1 MIRAATIAMFCLQ
14 AAAQEPSSC
23 AIGGVI
29 TDDDTNKPVE
39 RVRVIVHTDSYS
51 LLTLT
56 NGHGAF
62 CFGQLTPGEYR
73 LIAQKTGYLELLH
86 SVKLAVEPD
95 SQLNPLAL
103 RMTRYGSVSGMV
115 LDENGELVPG
125 VTVTLFQRKRR
136 GPEEVED
143 TTADVRGTFHIAQL
157 DPGTYYLSAK
167 IVEDQEPRSDL
178 AFADNHGRLLR
189 EKEAETFYPASF
201 STAGA
206 APVEVKAGQRVDNLM
221 LTLRKMH
228 LRRVTGTI
236 VNPPPASFLMYSGE
250 TETRSDGYGA
260 IPIAKDGT
268 FAKLDLPPAKYAF
281 VLSDGR
287 KAIARKNVDL
297 TVGDALNITLD
308 PIETSDIPVII
319 RTEGKGPAFHP
330 RLGWPDL
337 MLVQDRSDD
346 AFMLEAAA
354 DGSYRF
360 PGVTRGFYQL
370 HTELMDRKLYLKK
383 VIYDGEIQTRDKVDL
398 RAGRP
403 GGLEITVSYN
413 VAEVQGKV
421 TISEGEADDL
431 TVLLVSGTDIV
442 HETHTDQKGRF
453 QMPAVAPGKYR
464 LFAIDGFDDDDWG
477 SPELVKELVAKS
489 VEIDLKEN
497 EKKQVSMT
505 PISADEWAAA
515 VKKFGG

>member
-1 MIRAATIAMFCLQ
+1 
-14 AAAQEPSSC
+14 
-23 AIGGVI
+23 
-29 TDDDTNKPVE
+29 
-39 RVRVIVHTDSYS
+39 
-51 LLTLT
+51 
-56 NGHGAF
+56 
-62 CFGQLTPGEYR
+62 
-73 LIAQKTGYLELLH
+73 
-86 SVKLAVEPD
+86 
-95 SQLNPLAL
+95 
-103 RMTRYGSVSGMV
+103 
-115 LDENGELVPG
+115 
-125 VTVTLFQRKRR
+125 
-136 GPEEVED
+136 
-143 TTADVRGTFHIAQL
+143 
-157 DPGTYYLSAK
+157 
-167 IVEDQEPRSDL
+167 
-178 AFADNHGRLLR
+178 
-189 EKEAETFYPASF
+189 
-201 STAGA
+201 
-206 APVEVKAGQRVDNLM
+206 
-221 LTLRKMH
+221 
-228 LRRVTGTI
+228 
-236 VNPPPASFLMYSGE
+236 
-250 TETRSDGYGA
+250 
-260 IPIAKDGT
+260 
-268 FAKLDLPPAKYAF
+268 
-281 VLSDGR
+281 
-287 KAIARKNVDL
+287 
-297 TVGDALNITLD
+297 
-308 PIETSDIPVII
+308 
-319 RTEGKGPAFHP
+319 
-330 RLGWPDL
+330 